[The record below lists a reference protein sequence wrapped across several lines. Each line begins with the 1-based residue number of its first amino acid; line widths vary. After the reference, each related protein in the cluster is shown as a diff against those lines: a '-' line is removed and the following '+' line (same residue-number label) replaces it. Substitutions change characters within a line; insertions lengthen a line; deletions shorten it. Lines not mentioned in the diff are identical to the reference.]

1 MKDINV
7 QIKGMTCMGC
17 VSSVEKALYGNK
29 DIKQVSIDLES
40 GKAELKAEDHVNID
54 QIKAAVS
61 SAGNYSAE
69 EINDATK
76 PIAEVS
82 TERKESYKP
91 LVIVV
96 LYLMGV
102 TLTMEFASGM
112 FLWETWMPN
121 FMAGFFLIFSFFK
134 MLDIK
139 SFANAYAMYDLIGM
153 RSKAYA
159 LAFPFI
165 ELALGLAYLLIPDL
179 AITHL
184 ITAIVM
190 FVSLLGVV
198 KAVTDKRKIQCACLG
213 TGFNLPMSTVTIIE
227 DGVMLIMAVLMYLNT
242 I

>member
-1 MKDINV
+1 MQKIDIH
-7 QIKGMTCMGC
+7 IEGMTCLGC
-17 VSSVEKALYGNK
+17 VNSVETVLYKVDGV
-29 DIKQVSIDLES
+29 KQVDIDLEKNS
-40 GKAELKAEDHVNID
+40 GVITAEDHVSFDAISN
-54 QIKAAVS
+54 AVS
-61 SAGNYSAE
+61 SAGNYSASKK
-69 EINDATK
+69 DATK
-76 PIAEVS
+76 TFTGES
-82 TERKESYKP
+82 FESNESYKP

-96 LYLMGV
+96 LYLLGV

-139 SFANAYAMYDLIGM
+139 SFANAYAMYDLIAM

-159 LAFPFI
+159 LTFPFI
-165 ELALGLAYLLIPDL
+165 ELGLGFAYILIPDL
-179 AITHL
+179 ALTHL
-184 ITAIVM
+184 VTAIVM

-227 DGVMLIMAVLMYLNT
+227 DGVMLIMAVIMYLNA